1 MTTSSTITHQVQG
14 LSAPIS
20 ITIDQ
25 WGIPHIE
32 AQTID
37 DAFFGQ
43 GYCAALMRLWQVDLN
58 HRRQVGALA
67 EVFGS
72 AFVPFDHVARL
83 LAFRGPI
90 AQEWKKLDPRVEG
103 IAVAFAA
110 GINARIDQVL
120 KDPERL
126 PIEFKTLGMLPARWH
141 KDDLLRARVA
151 ASPNIQ
157 GEVRRALL
165 ASRGMLEADALAH
178 PLEPAWPLRIPDGF
192 DPTSVTRADLT
203 LLNYRLAPLPF
214 EKIKHAAHLD
224 ANVLA
229 EIFQPDIDSRNGSN
243 AWVISPALTAT
254 GRAVLANDP
263 HLPFSIP
270 SPRMV
275 SHLIA
280 PGLNVIGAGPVWRP
294 GVQFGHNERIAFG
307 RTDFQIDQE
316 DLYLGRYF
324 AARSDAR

>member
-43 GYCAALMRLWQVDLN
+43 GYCAALMRLWQLDLN

-120 KDPERL
+120 KDPE
-126 PIEFKTLGMLPARWH
+126 
-141 KDDLLRARVA
+141 
-151 ASPNIQ
+151 
-157 GEVRRALL
+157 
-165 ASRGMLEADALAH
+165 
-178 PLEPAWPLRIPDGF
+178 
-192 DPTSVTRADLT
+192 
-203 LLNYRLAPLPF
+203 
-214 EKIKHAAHLD
+214 
-224 ANVLA
+224 
-229 EIFQPDIDSRNGSN
+229 
-243 AWVISPALTAT
+243 
-254 GRAVLANDP
+254 
-263 HLPFSIP
+263 
-270 SPRMV
+270 
-275 SHLIA
+275 
-280 PGLNVIGAGPVWRP
+280 
-294 GVQFGHNERIAFG
+294 
-307 RTDFQIDQE
+307 
-316 DLYLGRYF
+316 
-324 AARSDAR
+324 